1 MALDPLGATIAGKST
16 LVVTSMDLTKL
27 KLLCGVLNSSLAIKY
42 VAEKYASASY
52 NGGVSFTKEMI
63 NEFPFPLGDSP
74 LKQQIVSLVDQ
85 AIANP
90 ADVDRIQSQIDLLTL
105 ELYELSDLEVAD
117 LFGVSSAPL
126 LVNEIH

>member
-1 MALDPLGATIAGKST
+1 
-16 LVVTSMDLTKL
+16 MDMNKL

-63 NEFPFPLGDSP
+63 NEFPFPLADGP
-74 LKQQIVSLVDQ
+74 IKQQIINLVDQ

-90 ADVDRIQSQIDLLTL
+90 DDIDHIQSQIDALTIH
-105 ELYELSDLEVAD
+105 LYELSTLEAAD
-117 LFGVSSAPL
+117 FFGLSPV
-126 LVNEIH
+126 